1 MIQSERDENEE
12 RLKKKRKCHIS
23 SEWLSSHMMAAYFV
37 SAMYQYWFTVFRN
50 SLFVVDEFLLSYF
63 KSWGS
68 SWTVTGTAASP
79 CGYLV

>member
-1 MIQSERDENEE
+1 
-12 RLKKKRKCHIS
+12 
-23 SEWLSSHMMAAYFV
+23 MMAADFV
-37 SAMYQYWFTVFRN
+37 SAVYQYWFTVFRN

-79 CGYLV
+79 CGYLM